1 METKPKLEPIW
12 AFCKFVIKTHKS
24 SISSVYDGFY
34 KHHKNFVMINGF
46 LVVSSSGR
54 ARSTATRCAH
64 VDALAAA
71 LCVQR
76 VVCRPPSGYFQAR
89 RRGPR
94 AAATARRVLGA
105 MKISM
110 VSATT
115 FERVRTP
122 DRITCQHLV
131 FRGFHVLDSK
141 RNSFLET
148 ILLPS

>member
-1 METKPKLEPIW
+1 
-12 AFCKFVIKTHKS
+12 
-24 SISSVYDGFY
+24 
-34 KHHKNFVMINGF
+34 MINGF
-46 LVVSSSGR
+46 LVVSSSRRR

-64 VDALAAA
+64 VGALAAA

-122 DRITCQHLV
+122 DRITCQHHV
-131 FRGFHVLDSK
+131 FRGFHVLYSK